1 MLDNIDN
8 LIDIALSL
16 NTSTPVFET
25 LPHTQGQK
33 LNSRASYYIVTQR
46 KPQRIYVV
54 RILYAAIRFL
64 SKQ

>member
-8 LIDIALSL
+8 LIDIALCL
-16 NTSTPVFET
+16 NTYTPVFET
-25 LPHTQGQK
+25 LRQTQGQK
-33 LNSRASYYIVTQR
+33 LNSRPSYYIVTQR